1 MILFLRCK
9 KINQINTQINNLIKI
24 MINANEYCK
33 YTNFKFASGKDVFDR
48 LLIVTLNNYH
58 TKASDENIEEMMYD

>member
-1 MILFLRCK
+1 M
-9 KINQINTQINNLIKI
+9 NH
-24 MINANEYCK
+24 ANEYCK

-58 TKASDENIEEMMYD
+58 TKASDENIEKMMYV